1 MTFLET
7 LMASWALSWS
17 SYTQHFLSFRS
28 ISTNTLHNNMFWMK
42 ISTHLPNK
50 LNKMAPIRSI
60 SLLIILP
67 IRIILNLSY
76 KC

>member
-1 MTFLET
+1 
-7 LMASWALSWS
+7 
-17 SYTQHFLSFRS
+17 
-28 ISTNTLHNNMFWMK
+28 MK
-42 ISTHLPNK
+42 ISKHLPNK

-60 SLLIILP
+60 SLLMILP